1 MTEFFFSTLMKDTIS
16 QIQVSLKIL
25 EKNVC
30 KENGSRVH
38 DRHTGGKHRK
48 RETFK
53 TSWRNT
59 GVLPTKEDMKLLTS

>member
-1 MTEFFFSTLMKDTIS
+1 MTEIFFSILMKDTIS
-16 QIQVSLKIL
+16 QIQVSLNIL
-25 EKNVC
+25 EKNIC

-38 DRHTGGKHRK
+38 DRQTGRKHRK

-59 GVLPTKEDMKLLTS
+59 DVLSTKEDMKLLTS